1 MSSAPSWFGTVA
13 EEQETVSVQGG
24 IWNVDGE
31 PVKREAL
38 AAISHR
44 AAEYGPDGEAFHLDG
59 NVGLFYR
66 PFHTTPGSSRETQP
80 YVSVSGRV
88 IIWDGRLDN
97 RQELIAQLGR
107 LGNAEESDVSLISAA
122 FEQWGT
128 GTLPRLVGDWALS
141 IWDPSDRSV
150 TLARDHIGVRPL
162 FYYSK
167 PGRLMWCSHLSP
179 LALCGD
185 RFTPCDRYFAGYILL
200 WPDADSTPYNEIHSV
215 PPANFVRVSSG
226 TIRKHPYWIFQ
237 PQRKTRYKRDA
248 EYEEH
253 FRFVFRQA
261 VRRRLRCDHPVL
273 AELSGGL
280 DSSSIVC
287 MADDILLQE
296 GAEIPRLD
304 TFSYFNAN
312 EPADDDRAFFE
323 AVEKKRGR
331 AGIHVCRGDQLT
343 LSFDHS
349 LFAASP
355 GYVERQELRSVHRE
369 WASQGSYRVV
379 LSGTGGDEM
388 LGNALDARVLM
399 ADLLRQGR
407 AREFGHQL
415 IRWSLRTRHPLLQLF
430 AQTLALLL
438 PGAVRS
444 RLGAACR
451 LEPWLNSKFAKKHR
465 LALRELNAAD
475 GSWLWLPSVRD
486 TCQTIRDLGRQ
497 MSQTGP
503 SLQEKRYPYLDQTL
517 VEFLAS
523 VPPTQILRLGERR
536 SLLRRAL
543 ANMLPAEVLARR
555 GKASAG
561 RCFIVTLQS
570 HWSRLEPVLC
580 SPLVSRLGYVE
591 QAAFRRA
598 LLDLKNGQL
607 TPYFLRLI
615 KAVYCELWLRD
626 VVERGVVVLG
636 SADVALSVESRIRKS
651 TLDAG
656 QFLM

>member
-1 MSSAPSWFGTVA
+1 M
-13 EEQETVSVQGG
+13 SVQGG

-31 PVKREAL
+31 PVKRVAL
-38 AAISHR
+38 AAISQR
-44 AAEYGPDGEAFHLDG
+44 AAEYGRDGETFHLDA
-59 NVGLFYR
+59 NVGLVYR

-88 IIWDGRLDN
+88 VMWDGRLDN
-97 RQELIAQLGR
+97 REELIAQLGR
-107 LGNAEESDVSLISAA
+107 LGNADESDVSVISAA

-128 GTLPRLVGDWALS
+128 WALPRLVGDWALS
-141 IWDPSDRSV
+141 IWDPNDRSV
-150 TLARDHIGVRPL
+150 TLARDYIGVRPL
-162 FYYSK
+162 FYYSN
-167 PGRLMWCSHLSP
+167 PGRLMWCSHLTP

-185 RFTPCDRYFAGYILL
+185 RFTPCDRYFAGYVLL
-200 WPDADSTPYNEIHSV
+200 WADADSTPYSEIHAV
-215 PPANFVRVSSG
+215 PPGHFVRVTAE
-226 TIRKHPYWIFQ
+226 TITKHPYWSFRST
-237 PQRKTRYKRDA
+237 PKTKYKLDA

-261 VRRRLRCDHPVL
+261 VRRRLRCDYPVL

-287 MADDILLQE
+287 MADEILRQE

-331 AGIHVCRGDQLT
+331 AGMHVCLGDQLA
-343 LSFDHS
+343 LSFDRL
-349 LFAASP
+349 LFAAAPS
-355 GYVERQELRSVHRE
+355 YVERQELRSVHRE
-369 WASQGSYRVV
+369 WASQDKYRVI

-388 LGNALDARVLM
+388 LGNALDARVLI

-407 AREFGHQL
+407 AREFARQL
-415 IRWSLRTRHPLLQLF
+415 IGWSLRTRRPLLQLF
-430 AQTLALLL
+430 VQTLALLL

-486 TCQTIRDLGRQ
+486 ACQTIRDLGRQ

-503 SLQEKRYPYLDQTL
+503 SLHEKRYPYLDQTL

-543 ANMLPAEVLARR
+543 ASTLPAEVLARR

-580 SPLVSRLGYVE
+580 SLLVSRLGYVE
-591 QAAFRRA
+591 QAAFHRA

-615 KAVYCELWLRD
+615 KALYCELWLRD
-626 VVERGVVVLG
+626 VVERGVVALG
-636 SADVALSVESRIRKS
+636 SADVALRINPGLENPRCMPGS
-651 TLDAG
+651 
-656 QFLM
+656 F

>member
-1 MSSAPSWFGTVA
+1 MFSAPSWFGTVA
-13 EEQETVSVQGG
+13 EEQEIVSVQGG

-44 AAEYGPDGEAFHLDG
+44 AAAYGPDGEAFHLDG
-59 NVGLFYR
+59 DVGLVYR
-66 PFHTTPGSSRETQP
+66 PFQTTRESSRENQP
-80 YVSVSGRV
+80 YISVRGRV
-88 IIWDGRLDN
+88 ITWDGRLDN
-97 RQELIAQLGR
+97 REGLISQLGKAR
-107 LGNAEESDVSLISAA
+107 NGDESDVSLVSAA
-122 FEQWGT
+122 FERWGT
-128 GTLPRLVGDWALS
+128 AALPRLVGDWALS
-141 IWDPSDRSV
+141 IWDPNDRTV
-150 TLARDHIGVRPL
+150 TLARDYIGVRQL

-167 PGRLMWCSHLSP
+167 PGRFIWCNHLTP

-185 RFTPCDRYFAGYILL
+185 RFTLCDRYFAGYVLL
-200 WPDADSTPYNEIHSV
+200 WPDADSTPYSEIHSV
-215 PPANFVRVSSG
+215 PPGSFVRVSSG
-226 TIRKHPYWIFQ
+226 TIRKHPYWTFQ
-237 PQRKTRYKRDA
+237 PRRKTRYKHDA

-261 VRRRLRCDHPVL
+261 VRRRLRCDYPVV

-287 MADDILLQE
+287 MADDILRQE

-331 AGIHVCRGDQLT
+331 AGMHVCLGDQLA
-343 LSFDHS
+343 LSFDRL
-349 LFAASP
+349 LFAATPS
-355 GYVERQELRSVHRE
+355 YVERQELRRVHRE
-369 WASQGSYRVV
+369 WASQDKYRVI

-388 LGNALDARVLM
+388 LGNALDARVVM

-407 AREFGHQL
+407 AREFGRQL
-415 IRWSLRTRHPLLQLF
+415 IGWSLRTRRPLLQLF
-430 AQTLALLL
+430 AQTVALLL
-438 PGAVRS
+438 PSAARS
-444 RLGAACR
+444 RMGTASR
-451 LEPWLNSKFAKKHR
+451 LEPWLNSKFAEKHR
-465 LALRELNAAD
+465 LALRQLNAAD
-475 GSWLWLPSVRD
+475 GAWFWLPSVRD
-486 TCQTIRDLGRQ
+486 IFQTIRDLGRQ

-523 VPPTQILRLGERR
+523 IPPTQILRLGERR

-543 ANMLPAEVLARR
+543 ANTLPAEVLARR

-580 SPLVSRLGYVE
+580 SLLVSRLGYVE
-591 QAAFRRA
+591 QAAFHRA

-615 KAVYCELWLRD
+615 KALYCELWLRD
-626 VVERGVVVLG
+626 VVERGVVALG
-636 SADVALSVESRIRKS
+636 SADVALRINPGLEKSRWMPGS
-651 TLDAG
+651 
-656 QFLM
+656 F